1 MFSFLFLLCNTL
13 PSPFFPQAVFMNGVS
28 IPKPSTLPTSLS
40 VYGPGGERKEER
52 ERKRAQNGKDP
63 KVTRAAQIEE
73 DCSEQLHKGFGAKFL
88 SKFGGHVKGLALL
101 TIPLPSFSLILSHS
115 LSFSFS
121 LCVNVRACVC
131 VCVRLCV
138 CVFVCVFV
146 YRLSSFAPTTTST
159 FTPRSMHLF
168 CATIFVVSFP
178 LSSLLFSRE

>member
-131 VCVRLCV
+131 VCVRACVCVCV
-138 CVFVCVFV
+138 CVFVCLCVCVCVCVCLFV
-146 YRLSSFAPTTTST
+146 
-159 FTPRSMHLF
+159 
-168 CATIFVVSFP
+168 CVCIVVVCVW
-178 LSSLLFSRE
+178 LCYCVCGCVVVCVCVCD